1 MRPERQPIK
10 EGDVCWEPA
19 YAARMLSPV
28 SQVGAHAVDWF
39 LATHSP
45 ITCSDGV
52 GAVDER
58 ALFGELFATAK
69 HETLVV
75 VKGDPG
81 AGKSQLINWL
91 KLRFDDAIAQGHS
104 SGFGSR
110 HLHSV
115 LIRRESGS
123 LKDALRQLVS
133 QLPGYQRYLE
143 KIQAAIADLSD
154 TNANRRLY
162 TEMQN
167 CLFGR
172 RDKAPRQLTNLD
184 KVFNDNGAVDWLCRP
199 GGAIDRNIK
208 RLTEQSEA
216 SARESLPMFSD
227 EDFAFPANARLF
239 DVDLQDRL
247 ADDEILRS
255 HAANWASEHLR
266 LAIAGLTGLRGHT
279 LNEIFRDIREEM
291 ERRGEALALFV
302 EDVSTLSVLD
312 EELVNAMQ
320 PLNDPTLCPLL
331 SVLGMTIPAY
341 SRLPDNLK
349 GRIDRV
355 LELSGN
361 SSLKLDELSSQ
372 ATDHFVARYLNGL
385 RTGERH
391 VRILADDVRGYGDQQ
406 HSACDECPLRP
417 ACFEAFGSVQVGKA
431 NVGLYPLAPGAATR
445 LLNGLRSEISLKTP
459 RTLLQYVVVPLL
471 SGMASGFRDGTVN
484 LPVQPRSPHDLS
496 VEQERMLAGWSP
508 AQKGR
513 ISYLLHYWTGYDTL
527 SDGAPRLQ
535 PMLPWFSHPS
545 FSQQHV
551 ARLLAATRAK
561 PVATGDQAN
570 TAKTPPVKPA
580 VTNKYIDLIER
591 LDVWH
596 LQQGQLKDDSE
607 YRQMLAAMI
616 NQSLPLD
623 DVRTPSHRVRR
634 SAQPIGVGNI
644 VIEGMSRKIGA
655 ASKARF
661 QFDRSEEVYQLLKDL
676 VGFYHL
682 GAKSWRFD
690 GGQEAR
696 RRYGQWLAQHTAR
709 LVQDFDWTTVD
720 HDSTLRYG
728 IRFLRLAYRFA
739 LRKDLPSDTGAAVEA
754 IVSFTP
760 TSVFTLDR
768 RAKVLADSLPQ
779 RVQEVRDIILEELA
793 VRQGSGGLNYIDP
806 RPLIEY
812 LSVGADQLSLGDI
825 DIPTTQ
831 ADYPVISRLA
841 ASDWSSLEA
850 VLQEEQQALQQQL
863 HQLDPRLR
871 HWQLS
876 TESIPSALRDYLESA
891 RAVVKACEEAGET
904 IGNAPLQAQIL
915 ALAPAAVARWV
926 SPIERAL
933 EVLDDK
939 PAATLALDLKEVA
952 GALNFL
958 AEVDQ
963 AMRQQQ
969 NLLGHRL
976 ATVVTEDDVQAEQE
990 ETVAAIHALM
1000 ALGTAPQTVGV
1011 QE

>member
-10 EGDVCWEPA
+10 EGDICWEPA
-19 YAARMLSPV
+19 YAERMLSPV

-45 ITCSDGV
+45 ITCSDGA

-58 ALFGELFATAK
+58 ALFGDLFATAK

-91 KLRFDDAIAQGHS
+91 KLRFDDAIAQGQV

-110 HLHSV
+110 HLRSV

-133 QLPGYQRYLE
+133 QLAGYERYLE
-143 KIQAAIADLSD
+143 KIQAAIAGLSGEK
-154 TNANRRLY
+154 ANRRLY

-167 CLFGR
+167 CLFGQ
-172 RDKAPRQLTNLD
+172 RDQAPRLLMNLD
-184 KVFNDNGAVDWLCRP
+184 KIFNDNGAVEWLCRP
-199 GGAIDRNIK
+199 GGAIDRNIQ

-216 SARESLPMFSD
+216 SARESLPLFSD
-227 EDFAFPANARLF
+227 EDFAFPPNARLF
-239 DVDLQDRL
+239 DAVLQDRL
-247 ADDEILRS
+247 ADDEVLRS
-255 HAANWASEHLR
+255 QAASWANDHLR

-291 ERRGEALALFV
+291 QRRGEALALFV

-320 PLNDPTLCPLL
+320 PLNDLTLCPLL
-331 SVLGMTIPAY
+331 SVLGMTIPAH

-355 LELSGN
+355 IELSGN
-361 SSLKLDELSSQ
+361 SSLQLDELSSQ
-372 ATDHFVARYLNGL
+372 TTDHFVARYLNGL
-385 RTGERH
+385 RTGERQ
-391 VRILADDVRGYGDQQ
+391 VQILADDVRAYGDQQ

-417 ACFEAFGSVQVGKA
+417 ACFDAFGSVRVGTA
-431 NVGLYPLAPGAATR
+431 DVGLYPLAPGAATR

-484 LPVQPRSPHDLS
+484 LPVQPRSPHDMS
-496 VEQERMLAGWSP
+496 VEQERMLSGWSS

-513 ISYLLHYWTGYDTL
+513 ISYLLHYWTGYDKL
-527 SDGAPRLQ
+527 SDGASRLQ
-535 PMLPWFSHPS
+535 PMLPWFSHPP
-545 FSQQHV
+545 FSQRV
-551 ARLLAATRAK
+551 PAPPVATRAQR
-561 PVATGDQAN
+561 TTTDDQTT
-570 TAKTPPVKPA
+570 TAKPPPIEPA
-580 VTNKYIDLIER
+580 VTNKYHALIAR
-591 LDVWH
+591 LDVWY
-596 LQQGQLKDDSE
+596 QQKGKLADDTE

-616 NQSLPLD
+616 SRSLPLD
-623 DVRTPSHRVRR
+623 DVRTPSHRIRR
-634 SAQPIGVGNI
+634 SSQPIGAANI

-661 QFDRSEEVYQLLKDL
+661 HFDRAEDVYQLLKDL

-682 GAKSWRFD
+682 GARSWRFD

-696 RRYGQWLAQHTAR
+696 RRYGQWLAQHAAR
-709 LVQDFDWTTVD
+709 LVQDFDWTMVD
-720 HDSTLRYG
+720 RDSTLRYG

-760 TSVFTLDR
+760 TSAFTLDE
-768 RAKVLADSLPQ
+768 RAKVLVSSLPQ

-793 VRQGSGGLNYIDP
+793 VRQGNGGLNYIDP
-806 RPLIEY
+806 RPLIEH
-812 LSVGADQLSLGDI
+812 LSVGTDELSLGEI

-831 ADYPVISRLA
+831 ADYPAIGRLA
-841 ASDWSSLEA
+841 LSDWSGLEA
-850 VLQEEQQALQQQL
+850 VLQEEQQALQRHL
-863 HQLDPRLR
+863 HQLHPRLR

-891 RAVVKACEEAGET
+891 RAVVKACDEAGES
-904 IGNAPLQAQIL
+904 IGNAPLQAQIRD
-915 ALAPAAVARWV
+915 LAPAAVTRLV
-926 SPIERAL
+926 TPIERAL
-933 EVLDDK
+933 EVVDDK
-939 PAATLALDLKEVA
+939 LAATLTLDLKEVA
-952 GALNFL
+952 GALNFV
-958 AEVDQ
+958 AEVDD

-969 NLLGHRL
+969 NVLSDRL
-976 ATVVTEDDVQAEQE
+976 ATVVTEDDVKAEQE
-990 ETVAAIHALM
+990 QTVAAIHALM
-1000 ALGTAPQTVGV
+1000 ALGTALQT
-1011 QE
+1011 EAEK